1 MDNRKHE
8 FLTTAPIPRVIG
20 TMAVPT
26 IISMMV
32 TSVYNIVDTYF
43 VSRLNTQSTAA
54 VGITFT
60 VITIFQA
67 IGFFFGHGSGNY
79 MAIRLGA
86 DDEQEAR
93 TMATTGCIYAL
104 TASIILAVAGIFL
117 LRPFCLLL
125 GCTPTVLPY
134 TEQYMRFILF
144 SAPFII
150 GSLMLNVQIRQQGNA
165 AYAMVGIMSGAVLNL
180 LLDPLLIFTFD
191 MGIRGAGIATLV
203 SQIVSF
209 CVLLLMTE
217 RGGNLPLRL
226 CNFSFDRKYIR
237 LILAGGTPSLTRQG
251 LGSIATFL
259 LNTSAAAYGDYA
271 IAAMTIV
278 TRITFLVYSVVTGLG
293 QGYQPLCGFCY
304 GAGRYGRVMKGY
316 WFCVAAGTA
325 FLTLIALAGGLF
337 STEIIALFRNDSD
350 VVRIG
355 SEALRSQL
363 LTYPLG
369 AIIMLSNMMMQAV
382 NKPVRANLLAAARRG
397 LFFIPFLL
405 LLPRSCGLHG
415 LVISQPLADVCTFAV
430 SLPVLLI
437 TFRQFRKEETAKR

>member
-1 MDNRKHE
+1 MDKRKHE
-8 FLTTAPIPRVIG
+8 FLTTAPIPHVIG
-20 TMAVPT
+20 TLAVPT

-32 TSVYNIVDTYF
+32 TSVYNIADTYF

-60 VITIFQA
+60 VITVFQA

-79 MAIRLGA
+79 MAICLGA
-86 DDEQEAR
+86 GDESDAR
-93 TMATTGCIYAL
+93 TMATTGYVYAL
-104 TASIILAVAGIFL
+104 MVSVLLAIVGVFQ
-117 LRPFCLLL
+117 LRPLCLLL

-134 TEQYMRFILF
+134 AKQYLRFILF
-144 SAPFII
+144 SAPFIV

-165 AYAMVGIMSGAVLNL
+165 AYAMVGIMSGAVLNM
-180 LLDPLLIFTFD
+180 LLDPLLIFTFGMD
-191 MGIRGAGIATLV
+191 IHGAGIATLV
-203 SQIVSF
+203 SQAVSF
-209 CVLLLMTE
+209 FVLLLMTE

-226 CNFSFDRKYIR
+226 RNFSFDRKYIC

-259 LNTSAAAYGDYA
+259 LNASAAAYGDSA

-316 WFCVAAGTA
+316 WFCVTIGTA
-325 FLTLIALAGGLF
+325 FLTLIALIGGLF
-337 STEIIALFRNDSD
+337 CTEIIALFRNDSD

-363 LTYPLG
+363 LTFPLG

-405 LLPRSCGLHG
+405 LLPRSFGLYG
-415 LVISQPLADVCTFAV
+415 LVISQPLADVCSFAV
-430 SLPVLLI
+430 SLPLLLF
-437 TFRQFRKEETAKR
+437 TFWQFRKEETSKR

>member
-32 TSVYNIVDTYF
+32 TSVYNIADTYF

-60 VITIFQA
+60 VITVFQT

-93 TMATTGCIYAL
+93 TMVTTGCIYAL

-125 GCTPTVLPY
+125 GCTPIVLPY

-278 TRITFLVYSVVTGLG
+278 TRITFLVYSAVTGLG

-316 WFCVAAGTA
+316 WFCVTVGTV
-325 FLTLIALAGGLF
+325 FLTFVAIMGGLF
-337 STEIIALFRNDSD
+337 STEIIAFFRNDSD

-369 AIIMLSNMMMQAV
+369 AIIMMSNMMMQAV
-382 NKPVRANLLAAARRG
+382 NKPVRANLLEAARRG
-397 LFFIPFLL
+397 VFFIPFLL
-405 LLPRSCGLHG
+405 FLPRSYGLHG